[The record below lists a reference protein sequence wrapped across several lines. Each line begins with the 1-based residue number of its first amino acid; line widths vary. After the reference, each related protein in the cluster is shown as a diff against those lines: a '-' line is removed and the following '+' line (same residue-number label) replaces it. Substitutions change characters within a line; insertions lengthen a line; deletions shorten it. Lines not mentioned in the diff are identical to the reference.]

1 MPVLGARGRFP
12 RHGAAGAF
20 LPVVRPPAGSPWLG
34 SRRLGRA
41 AIVAVVYFAAAKFG
55 LSLASETRQ
64 VTAVFPPTGIAL
76 AALLLFGPRVWPG
89 VFIGAFVA
97 NATSSEAVATAMGIA
112 VGNTAAALVGWY
124 GLRRVFA
131 FDETLGRAR
140 DGYALVAVAAVTPLV
155 SATNGV
161 ATLALH
167 GVVPW
172 SGFWEVWRVW
182 WVGDALGILLV
193 CPVILSWVRRSGV
206 TAPPARPVELLILIG
221 SCLCVSVVAF
231 SSVLFVPGSH
241 YQLQYAVFPFIIWAS
256 LRLGQ
261 RVSATLVL
269 GVSAVA
275 IWGAVHGRGPFAAG
289 SVDERLVLLD
299 LFMAVAAVTG
309 LALSAATA
317 EHRLAETR
325 LRASEEHRK
334 ALLAA
339 ILQAEEQARQ
349 RVAVE
354 LHDDTIQVL
363 IAALVDLDSCVLAI
377 GNHDRDRARRRIA
390 RVRDTLNEAVNRVRR
405 LTFELRPP
413 VLEAHGVGAAVNQML
428 DGVRDDLGISV
439 ERRIDLHRYAPEI
452 EILLFRT
459 TRELRLERPK
469 ARSRDPP
476 GHRARRARP
485 GHPRNR
491 HGQRPRIRR
500 PHRIRPHQD
509 AISPRPRRHHRTA
522 PRPRR
527 HPRLRLQPGRHDRRL
542 HGPDSPNATT
552 PIRNRAARD
561 PAPHRS
567 HPRLD
572 LEP

>member
-1 MPVLGARGRFP
+1 MALLERSSR
-12 RHGAAGAF
+12 
-20 LPVVRPPAGSPWLG
+20 VVRPFTAVPASAWPG
-34 SRRLGRA
+34 SRWVARA
-41 AIVAVVYFAAAKFG
+41 AIVAVLYFAAAKLG

-76 AALLLFGPRVWPG
+76 AVLLLFGPRLWPG
-89 VFIGAFVA
+89 VFAGAFLA
-97 NATSSEAVATAMGIA
+97 NATSSEAVATALGIA
-112 VGNTAAALVGWY
+112 LGNTAAALVGWY

-131 FDETLGRAR
+131 FDERLGRAR
-140 DGYALVAVAAVTPLV
+140 DGYALVAVAALTPLV

-167 GVVPW
+167 GVVSW
-172 SGFWEVWRVW
+172 STFWGVWRVW

-193 CPVILSWVRRSGV
+193 CPVLLTWARRSRI
-206 TAPPARPVELLILIG
+206 TEAPARPVELTILVG
-221 SCLCVSVVAF
+221 SCLFVSVVVF

-256 LRLGQ
+256 LRLGR

-289 SVDERLVLLD
+289 SADERLVLLD

-317 EHRLAETR
+317 EHRRAEAR
-325 LRASEEHRK
+325 LHASEEQRK
-334 ALLAA
+334 VLLAA
-339 ILQAEEQARQ
+339 ILHAEEQARQ

-363 IAALVDLDSCVLAI
+363 IAALVDLDSCALAI
-377 GNHDRDRARRRIA
+377 GSHDCERARQRIG
-390 RVRDTLNEAVNRVRR
+390 RVRETLNDAVNRVRR

-428 DGVRDDLGISV
+428 DAVRDDLGISV

-459 TRELRLERPK
+459 TRELLSNVRKHAHATRLEIELVERDRVIHGVVTDNGRGFDVRT
-469 ARSRDPP
+469 AFDRSKTRYNLGLDATIERLRVLDGTLALDSTPAGTTADFTVPIRQADDPHP
-476 GHRARRARP
+476 QARRLDTQ
-485 GHPRNR
+485 PRT
-491 HGQRPRIRR
+491 GVTV
-500 PHRIRPHQD
+500 
-509 AISPRPRRHHRTA
+509 AST
-522 PRPRR
+522 
-527 HPRLRLQPGRHDRRL
+527 
-542 HGPDSPNATT
+542 
-552 PIRNRAARD
+552 
-561 PAPHRS
+561 
-567 HPRLD
+567 
-572 LEP
+572 